1 MRLYNQV
8 LKVDKKSFI
17 NTTSLSLIIYLKHK
31 IIINSKLVKSRKF
44 TIFKS
49 NYTEKSNIL
58 KKNLVENE
66 NVKLILIN
74 NNKFVT

>member
-1 MRLYNQV
+1 M
-8 LKVDKKSFI
+8 
-17 NTTSLSLIIYLKHK
+17 
-31 IIINSKLVKSRKF
+31 KSRKF